1 MADCPNCGRATERT
15 QDWACPW
22 CGYPLVSGSFRQ
34 MSKTY
39 QEAKVERLQGL
50 VAVEVAEAEMV
61 DEAEQVVEARPEPE
75 SVIEAEPATEVE
87 STSKEEPVIEAEEEE
102 KSPDIISITIEEL
115 NEACKADKKA
125 AEERFAGSIL
135 QITAE
140 VGRIP
145 PMESTEKPCL
155 ILVGSGKSTERNV
168 LCVFDKQHQAAIN
181 SLSVG
186 QLVTVQGKYDGCV
199 INIMVNDCILVD

>member
-1 MADCPNCGRATERT
+1 MADCPNCGQATERT

-22 CGYPLVSGSFRQ
+22 CGYPLVSGSFRE

-39 QEAKVERLQGL
+39 QEAKVERLQRP
-50 VAVEVAEAEMV
+50 VVVEVV
-61 DEAEQVVEARPEPE
+61 DETKQVVEAELEPEPVLE
-75 SVIEAEPATEVE
+75 TETKTEVE
-87 STSKEEPVIEAEEEE
+87 SASEEGPVVEVGEEE
-102 KSPDIISITIEEL
+102 SPGIVPVTIEEL

-140 VGRIP
+140 IGRIP

-155 ILVGSGKSTERNV
+155 ILVSSGKSRARNV
-168 LCVFDKQHQAAIN
+168 LCAFGKQHEAAIS

-199 INIMVNDCILVD
+199 INILINDCVLVD

>member
-1 MADCPNCGRATERT
+1 MADCPNCGQATERT

-39 QEAKVERLQGL
+39 HEAKVERLQGP
-50 VAVEVAEAEMV
+50 VAVEVVEPEMV
-61 DEAEQVVEARPEPE
+61 DEAEHVVKYELEPEP
-75 SVIEAEPATEVE
+75 ILEAEPATEAE
-87 STSKEEPVIEAEEEE
+87 STSEEGPVVETEEE
-102 KSPDIISITIEEL
+102 KPPGIITITIDEL
-115 NEACKADKKA
+115 NEACRADKKA
-125 AEERFAGSIL
+125 AEDRFAGSIL

-145 PMESTEKPCL
+145 PMESTERPCL
-155 ILVGSGKSTERNV
+155 ILVGSGKSAARNI
-168 LCVFDKQHQAAIN
+168 LCVFDEQHEAAI
-181 SLSVG
+181 SRLSVG

-199 INIMVNDCILVD
+199 INILVNDCVLVD

>member
-39 QEAKVERLQGL
+39 QEAKAERLQEL
-50 VAVEVAEAEMV
+50 VTVEVAEAEVV
-61 DEAEQVVEARPEPE
+61 DETEQVVENEPGPEP
-75 SVIEAEPATEVE
+75 VLEAEPATEAESMSEEEYIVE
-87 STSKEEPVIEAEEEE
+87 TEEE
-102 KSPDIISITIEEL
+102 KSPDIIPITVEEL

-125 AEERFAGSIL
+125 VEDRFAGSIL

-155 ILVGSGKSTERNV
+155 ILVGSGKSTARNV
-168 LCVFDKQHQAAIN
+168 LCVFDKQHEAAIN
-181 SLSVG
+181 GLSVG

-199 INIMVNDCILVD
+199 INILVNDCILVD